1 MKTLEQI
8 VDNHYNEIFNK
19 TLDVIGDD
27 LYDLVVEV
35 KTLDGKTIRVSWLE
49 RDKRLKKQL

>member
-8 VDNHYNEIFNK
+8 VDNHYNKIFNE